1 MERFLRE
8 LKTELPYNPAI
19 PLLGIYL
26 EKNQNLKR
34 YMHPNVPGTT
44 VYNSQDRKQ
53 TKCLSTEEWI
63 KMWYIY
69 NAILL
74 LFHY

>member
-8 LKTELPYNPAI
+8 LKIELPYNPAI

-34 YMHPNVPGTT
+34 YMHPNIPCTT
-44 VYNSQDRKQ
+44 VYNSQD
-53 TKCLSTEEWI
+53 TEV
-63 KMWYIY
+63 
-69 NAILL
+69 N
-74 LFHY
+74 

>member
-8 LKTELPYNPAI
+8 LKTELAYNPAI

-26 EKNQNLKR
+26 EKNQNLRR
-34 YMHPNVPGTT
+34 YMHPNVPCTT